1 MWIWLNATAKAHATP
16 AVIAAKRH
24 QWVSQGKEQAL
35 KQRCRVAQRYV
46 VEGHTPP
53 RVFWLLETDDRQ
65 AAALITDH
73 FGDLWDIDMFEV
85 TPQPIGDSV
94 VR

>member
-1 MWIWLNATAKAHATP
+1 MWLWLNATAKAHATP

-24 QWVSQGKEQAL
+24 QWVSQGHDQAL

-53 RVFWLLETDDRQ
+53 RVFWLLDTDDRG
-65 AAALITDH
+65 AVALITGH
-73 FGDLWDIDMFEV
+73 FGDLWDIEVFEV
-85 TPQPIGDSV
+85 LPQHLKDAGAS
-94 VR
+94 